1 VRVVDP
7 RVRAIVEAHGDDTL
21 SFFKLRDDI
30 EHLFSP
36 DRRAVLGYAVTTGV
50 LLVAGD
56 PIGPARALPAL
67 LQRARELAR
76 ARRLRLA
83 VLGASAVLRPVLQR
97 AGLHCL
103 YIGDEAIVEV
113 ERFSLEGSA
122 MRKLRK
128 PSLRLEREGHTT
140 EALRLGDADIGELEA
155 LSARAL
161 GGAPERSFAWA
172 MHTLRGEHLEDTVVV
187 VGRDPDGDARGFLH
201 LVPSFGRPAWS
212 VSMMRRDPS
221 APNGLMD
228 VLVLAAI
235 AAAGERGVEELSLN
249 FAAFSRWLREPAD
262 RWERLGA
269 RLVRHGS
276 RHVQMESLLRFNRK
290 FAPRWDPRYLAYEGW
305 LGFLRAGLA
314 SARIEG
320 QFAKLTSSAN

>member
-1 VRVVDP
+1 VRSDVLEL
-7 RVRAIVEAHGDDTL
+7 VRRHGDDTL

-30 EHLFSP
+30 EHLVSA
-36 DRRAVLGYAVTTGV
+36 DGRAVLGYAETMGV

-56 PIGPARALPAL
+56 PVGPSAALPAL
-67 LQRARELAR
+67 LEQTQALAR
-76 ARRLRLA
+76 RNRQRLA
-83 VLGASAVLRPVLQR
+83 FLGASGVMRPVLER
-97 AGLHCL
+97 AGLRCL
-103 YIGDEAIVEV
+103 YIGDEAIVETAA
-113 ERFSLEGSA
+113 FSLEGPA

-128 PSLRLEREGHTT
+128 PNLRLEREGHTT
-140 EALRLGDADIGELEA
+140 EVRRLADTDVGELEA
-155 LSARAL
+155 VSARAL
-161 GGAPERSFAWA
+161 GGVPERSFAWA

-187 VGRDPDGDARGFLH
+187 VGRDPEGEARGFLH

-212 VSMMRRDPS
+212 VSMMRRDPA

-235 AAAGERGVEELSLN
+235 GAAREQEIDELSLN
-249 FAAFSRWLREPAD
+249 FAAFSRWIREPAD
-262 RWERLGA
+262 RWERLGG

-276 RHVQMESLLRFNRK
+276 RWIQMESLLRFNRK
-290 FAPRWDPRYLAYEGW
+290 FTPRWDPRYLAYEGR
-305 LGFLRAGLA
+305 LGFLRAGIA